1 MGTPTIKRTVAIFNA
16 SDDTVE
22 MLQTM
27 LAARGHVGV
36 SGRADDVKSG
46 ELDFIDF
53 METHKPDALIWDIAP
68 PYDRNW
74 HFFKLLRSTAP
85 LAGCGIVLT
94 TTNKKN
100 LDALVG
106 HETGAIEVVGKPY
119 DIELIV
125 DTVVRAIDDQRSEGR
140 RLAVGPR

>member
-1 MGTPTIKRTVAIFNA
+1 MGAPTIKRTVAIFNA

-22 MLQTM
+22 MLKSV
-27 LAARGHVGV
+27 LGSRGHVGID
-36 SGRADDVKSG
+36 GRADDVKSG
-46 ELDFIDF
+46 RLDFIDF
-53 METHKPDALIWDIAP
+53 MKTHKPDAVIWDIAP

-74 HFFKLLRSTAP
+74 HFFKLLRTTAP
-85 LAGCGIVLT
+85 MDSCGVVLT

-106 HETGAIEVVGKPY
+106 HDTGAIEVVGKPY

-125 DTVVRAIDDQRSEGR
+125 DTVVRAIDNGQSER
-140 RLAVGPR
+140 PRLLGPQ